1 MKSYLFDVDGTL
13 TPPRES
19 MTSLFSLS
27 FLSWMTDKDVYL
39 VAGSSKDYVD
49 QQIPSSVLSRVSGVF
64 CSMANELWQDGSLVY
79 ANDWKLPQE
88 IQDYLYSFR
97 KRSQY
102 IENEF
107 VPSVGPVIH
116 RRTGMINFSVIG
128 RDAESAAR
136 EAYFTWD
143 NENQERASIAE
154 GLETSFPEIEARVG
168 GQISIDV
175 QPKGNNKSL
184 ASKWIR
190 ENKGGEMVFFGDK
203 CVQPGNDYDIVAD
216 IEANGDGEYHQV
228 SGPDET
234 RNLLEGM
241 S

>member
-1 MKSYLFDVDGTL
+1 MN
-13 TPPRES
+13 
-19 MTSLFSLS
+19 
-27 FLSWMTDKDVYL
+27 DKDVYL

-79 ANDWKLPQE
+79 SNDWELPQE
-88 IQDYLYSFR
+88 IQDRVYSFR
-97 KRSQY
+97 RMSQY

-107 VPSVGPVIH
+107 VPSTGPVIH

-128 RDAESAAR
+128 RDADSAAR
-136 EAYFTWD
+136 EAYFAWD
-143 NENQERASIAE
+143 NENQERASITE
-154 GLETSFPEIEARVG
+154 QLETLFPDIEVRIG
-168 GQISIDV
+168 GQISIDI

-190 ENKGGEMVFFGDK
+190 ENKGGQMVFFGDK
-203 CVQPGNDYDIVAD
+203 CTQPGNDYDIVAD
-216 IEANGDGEYHQV
+216 IEANGDGECHQV

-234 RNLLEGM
+234 QGLLAGI